1 MFNIIRGILYF
12 KEELME
18 NKVMPKVFL
27 WMCLGLFVTFLTGFV
42 VANNEN
48 MLISV
53 FSTGG
58 YIAFSIIELILVIV
72 LSARIRKMKETT
84 CKIFFLLYAF
94 VSGLTFSSIFI
105 VYEIESILY
114 IFLIAA
120 ILFLLFALIGFKT
133 NIDLTKI
140 GTYLMMALF
149 GVLICALINLFANS
163 TTFDLVISTIVIL
176 VFMGI
181 TAYDVQKIKN
191 MEDYLPTEN
200 LAIYGALQLYL
211 DYINIF
217 LNLLRLFG
225 DDR

>member
-1 MFNIIRGILYF
+1 
-12 KEELME
+12 ME

-27 WMCLGLFVTFLTGFV
+27 WMCLGLFVTFLTGFL

>member
-1 MFNIIRGILYF
+1 
-12 KEELME
+12 ME

-120 ILFLLFALIGFKT
+120 ILFLLFALVGFKT

>member
-1 MFNIIRGILYF
+1 
-12 KEELME
+12 ME

>member
-1 MFNIIRGILYF
+1 
-12 KEELME
+12 ME

-120 ILFLLFALIGFKT
+120 ILFLLFALVGFKT

-211 DYINIF
+211 D
-217 LNLLRLFG
+217 RKSVV
-225 DDR
+225 